1 MNTKK
6 AEADLAYELQASKQQ
21 QLIVSEKLNVDLGK
35 AGFIRKYLKPTFQL
49 RNHCRFKSR
58 RRKFFEPKRS

>member
-1 MNTKK
+1 MVKSSCYQIQAEYRTDVNTKK

-35 AGFIRKYLKPTFQL
+35 KETFL
-49 RNHCRFKSR
+49 
-58 RRKFFEPKRS
+58 